1 MTETHGQILGQAIDR
16 LSQADP
22 LIKLLQEVKL
32 GRMKPTDAGLRAITE
47 SWLDTYREVLE
58 ATQHVDQTS
67 LRRLDPSPR
76 VNVLISA
83 GVLTSDHPAVQSLLV
98 TFEQTMIRQANA

>member
-1 MTETHGQILGQAIDR
+1 MPETHGQILGRAIDK

-32 GRMKPTDAGLRAITE
+32 GRMKPTDVGLRAITE

-58 ATQHVDQTS
+58 AAQHLDQTS

-83 GVLTSDHPAVQSLLV
+83 GVLTSDHPAVKALLV
-98 TFEQTMIRQANA
+98 TFEQTMIRQVNA